1 VRAVF
6 TGYLVFTVGVLAYFW
21 VIGLAHY

>member
-6 TGYLVFTVGVLAYFW
+6 TGYLVFTVGVLAFW